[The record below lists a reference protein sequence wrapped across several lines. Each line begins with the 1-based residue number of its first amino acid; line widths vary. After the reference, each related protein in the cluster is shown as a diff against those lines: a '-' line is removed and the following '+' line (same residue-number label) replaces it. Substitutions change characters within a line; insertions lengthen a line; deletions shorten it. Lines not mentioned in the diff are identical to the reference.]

1 MKKLACLLL
10 AIGMACGMLAACE
23 KEETVDSASSS
34 PVSSST
40 ESSMPEESSPE
51 LSEPEKTPP
60 KTLTKEE
67 WDALRNKDL
76 YTNVTLITTQEDS
89 YFKTVGETRVVDGY
103 MYGISTFYDLET
115 GAVVGNNPWYKM
127 QIVSES
133 MMFTPELEDYE
144 KLAHNVEDDVYYY
157 VGEKVETVNDDE
169 WHFTKMEWRIRDG
182 KLVETY
188 FEFWY
193 IDRYNDMEQK
203 ITGYSKTEHHSYG
216 TTVAPEGV

>member
-23 KEETVDSASSS
+23 TEETVESASSS
-34 PVSSST
+34 PEVSSSV
-40 ESSMPEESSPE
+40 EEST
-51 LSEPEKTPP
+51 SEESAPEKTPP

-67 WDALRNKDL
+67 WDALADVDL
-76 YTNVTLITTQEDS
+76 YTNVTMITTQIDS

-103 MYGISTFYDLET
+103 IYGVSTFYNVET
-115 GAVVGNNPWYKM
+115 GAVEGYNPWYKM

-133 MMFTPELEDYE
+133 MMFAPDLEDYANI
-144 KLAHNVEDDVYYY
+144 AHNVEDDVYYY
-157 VGEKVETVNDDE
+157 VGEKVEIIDDVE
-169 WHFTKMEWRIRDG
+169 WHFTKMEWRVRDG
-182 KLVETY
+182 KLVENY

-193 IDRYNDMEQK
+193 MDEVNGTEK
-203 ITGYSKTEHHSYG
+203 KVTGSSKTEHHSYG